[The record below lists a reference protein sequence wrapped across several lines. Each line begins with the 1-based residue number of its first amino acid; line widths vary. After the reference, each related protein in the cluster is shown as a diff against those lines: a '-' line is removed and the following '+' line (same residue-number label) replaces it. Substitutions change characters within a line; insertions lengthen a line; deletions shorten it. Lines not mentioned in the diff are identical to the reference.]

1 MNVWIGKGTLFL
13 VTIACLAGGCVSKSV
28 FEQKELEATQLRQA
42 FTTLEEENRE
52 LLEQKKDLVLQQQ
65 ELTLN
70 FQELSEQNSELR
82 RNLLQIRKE
91 LEFQR
96 QVLTEKNLQAEKTI
110 QDFRAETVLLEQQ
123 IESERLAREAR
134 LAEIKSTYDTLVK
147 TMEEEIRTGEVKIS
161 RLKGKLT
168 VNLVEKILFESGSA
182 EIKPQGLEV
191 LKKVGKVLKNVN
203 DKNIVVE
210 GHTDNIPIS
219 SRLRQTFP
227 SNWELSTTRAVNVVH
242 FLQEQTGIRGEKLS
256 VCGYKPNTSRS
267 ATTKAL
273 RGAPRIAAFR
283 SSWCRQTLKSSH
295 RCNKRRVAR
304 EDTASGFQGFLPQG
318 PADRWIC

>member
-1 MNVWIGKGTLFL
+1 MNVWIGKGALLL
-13 VTIACLAGGCVSKSV
+13 VTVGCLAGGCVSKSV
-28 FEQKELEATQLRQA
+28 YEQKELEAAQLNEA
-42 FTTLEEENRE
+42 FKALEEENRE
-52 LLEQKKDLVLQQQ
+52 LLEQKKDLVLQQE

-110 QDFRAETVLLEQQ
+110 QDFRAETELLEQQ
-123 IESERLAREAR
+123 IEKERIAREAR

-161 RLKGKLT
+161 QLKGKLT

-182 EIKPQGLEV
+182 EIKPKGLEV
-191 LKKVGKVLKNVN
+191 LKRVGKVLKNVK
-203 DKNIVVE
+203 DKNILVE

-227 SNWELSTTRAVNVVH
+227 TNWELSTARAVNVVH

-256 VCGYKPNTSRS
+256 ACGYSQYQPVSDNRNAQGRAQNRRIQIVLVPEDSQVLKP
-267 ATTKAL
+267 L
-273 RGAPRIAAFR
+273 
-283 SSWCRQTLKSSH
+283 Q
-295 RCNKRRVAR
+295 
-304 EDTASGFQGFLPQG
+304 
-318 PADRWIC
+318 